1 MWKARRCET
10 QTYRHRTHCRYNRVE
25 GVAAYGRAALRWRRT
40 IGRQRRL
47 RMRYSMASPSSATQ
61 GRCNSV
67 AVAGLDSRR
76 WWRDGSVL
84 SPARVHVRTVS
95 RLSACHEPKQ
105 LLDSRCG
112 NRGMDS
118 GMDCVPALHASHG
131 SNLVGETSESFGPW
145 LRLCCC
151 QARGRPGQG
160 SWRGEGICSVFR
172 MNPVLADH
180 LRAHSAEVRG
190 GRVCRG

>member
-1 MWKARRCET
+1 M
-10 QTYRHRTHCRYNRVE
+10 
-25 GVAAYGRAALRWRRT
+25 AAYGRAALHWEADYWQT
-40 IGRQRRL
+40 AEGQDALQHGI
-47 RMRYSMASPSSATQ
+47 AIF
-61 GRCNSV
+61 CNPRPVQFRS
-67 AVAGLDSRR
+67 VAGLDSRR

-84 SPARVHVRTVS
+84 SPARGHGRT
-95 RLSACHEPKQ
+95 ACYEPN

-112 NRGMDS
+112 NRAMRAAGAVSVCTVDQE
-118 GMDCVPALHASHG
+118 CPASRAWQQRYRRVLGHG
-131 SNLVGETSESFGPW
+131 LPRL

-151 QARGRPGQG
+151 QARGSPGQG
-160 SWRGEGICSVFR
+160 LWRGEGICSVFR